1 MPSRPNKG
9 QWYAIR
15 LIFNN
20 RLYPCHSVCTRLS
33 PLLSRLPAQVPE
45 GKGVNFP
52 VTLYTSLRG
61 RNPPWKGVNYG
72 NGNKKNS
79 EPWVLHRSRI
89 LTGGGGSPLP
99 EVSTAD
105 GNCSCSTAISNEMS
119 WDERLNVE
127 VSVLEVDIA
136 DGDLSH
142 KRPSD
147 LFAARMA
154 VALGN
159 KTGWNLFDFAWN
171 FRSWRWR
178 EIVDNTSFK
187 KNKADPNPTTHSKT
201 LSIGDLPTIH
211 RNKLSAIKLQNEI
224 QSCKSS
230 HWWPWTVNV

>member
-159 KTGWNLFDFAWN
+159 KTGWNLLDFFAVLETSDLEDGGKLLIIPPLEKIRQTQIQLPIRK
-171 FRSWRWR
+171 RSQLVIYRPYI
-178 EIVDNTSFK
+178 EIN
-187 KNKADPNPTTHSKT
+187 
-201 LSIGDLPTIH
+201 
-211 RNKLSAIKLQNEI
+211 
-224 QSCKSS
+224 
-230 HWWPWTVNV
+230 